1 MSPVVIDT
9 NVLLIAN
16 GSHQDVSPSCRAEC
30 ITRLL
35 AHQKSGVVVID
46 DAFRILKE
54 YQHKTKPNQPK
65 WVGDAFLK
73 WLLQNAANGK
83 RVHRVA
89 ITETASDEFAEFPD
103 PALQPQFDAP
113 DRKFA
118 AVANAHPD
126 KPPVWQGADCKWL
139 NWWPQLDAQGV
150 KVEFLCPADVS
161 RFYAAKFPAHSV
173 PDFPPHA

>member
-65 WVGDAFLK
+65 GVGDVFLK

-89 ITETASDEFAEFPD
+89 IIETASDEFAEFPD
-103 PALQPQFDAP
+103 PATPIRCARSQVCCGSQCASGQTAHLARGRLQMAELV
-113 DRKFA
+113 A
-118 AVANAHPD
+118 ATGRSGC
-126 KPPVWQGADCKWL
+126 QGR
-139 NWWPQLDAQGV
+139 
-150 KVEFLCPADVS
+150 VS
-161 RFYAAKFPAHSV
+161 LSSRCLSV
-173 PDFPPHA
+173 LRREVSSASGA